1 MSYLEA
7 AGAVLAGLGVCALFV
22 ALIRQAAFNQYR
34 KQRRARDQARPQGE
48 AKAWWL

>member
-22 ALIRQAAFNQYR
+22 ALIRQAAFNQAR
-34 KQRRARDQARPQGE
+34 KRATYQKEIDP
-48 AKAWWL
+48 WSL